1 MYMKIDTNEMHT
13 LQRWKEIYDSEY
25 SGMVDGYYDFIGFK
39 EDFLIEI

>member
-13 LQRWKEIYDSEY
+13 LQGWKEIYDSEY
-25 SGMVDGYYDFIGFK
+25 RMIDGYYDFIGFK